1 MAAAYV
7 AQPKMLTLAF
17 APQCGSERLRLD
29 RARAG
34 LPPRHTPPAGLP
46 PPASQCQSGSRPL
59 CAALATMRQSRSRA
73 GVRLVF
79 RAWGQANDVLE
90 VLVPACAQ
98 PATIATT
105 GARGDLAAPATRRTT
120 SATPERG
127 PNGLPSE
134 SRQIAHRD
142 PGWITLPPNPLTCS
156 SAASISGTVK
166 YGRAACRPDRHHVR
180 ECRAQD
186 PRRGSASRD
195 PRLGCARRAR
205 RQAGPTRTDAR
216 DRDHQP
222 ETRLGRT
229 IRPRRRR

>member
-1 MAAAYV
+1 MPRSRPRPPGAPPPVSRGSRSAPAPCQRAGSTSAGSSISRASSGELTSSATSCSGGSSEWRLMAAAYV

-127 PNGLPSE
+127 RMGFL
-134 SRQIAHRD
+134 R
-142 PGWITLPPNPLTCS
+142 
-156 SAASISGTVK
+156 
-166 YGRAACRPDRHHVR
+166 
-180 ECRAQD
+180 
-186 PRRGSASRD
+186 SRD
-195 PRLGCARRAR
+195 R
-205 RQAGPTRTDAR
+205 
-216 DRDHQP
+216 
-222 ETRLGRT
+222 
-229 IRPRRRR
+229 